1 MFMTYKYER
10 NECQGC
16 SRICYCIVWV
26 ENGSSSILCDAC
38 FSAMKQAPD
47 MKIVGCKESMIDM
60 AYHNWSPI
68 VIEI

>member
-1 MFMTYKYER
+1 MTYKYER

-16 SRICYCIVWV
+16 TRVCYCIVWV

-47 MKIVGCKESMIDM
+47 MKIVMQRIFDRHGIPQLEPDS
-60 AYHNWSPI
+60 N
-68 VIEI
+68 